1 MPSGTVLVTGASTG
15 IGHATVLHLRELG
28 FDPIA
33 AVRKDEDAE
42 RLGGQGVRT
51 ARIDVTDADQIAA
64 AREALGDEALAG
76 LVNNAGIAVAAPLE
90 FLPIDRLRQQLE
102 INLIGQVAVTQAFL
116 PALRRARGRV
126 VNVSSIGGLVGL
138 PLVGAYAASKFGLE
152 GVSDSLRRELRAQG
166 VDVVLIEP
174 GGVKTPIWKKGER
187 LADEMT
193 EGMPPEAERLY
204 GRMIEALRAETA
216 KIEQERGI
224 EPREVAEVIG
234 RALTAPRPRARY
246 LVGRDAKMR
255 ADGEDPAR
263 PRDGPADRPRAPRLV
278 QTLRQRLA
286 LALLDLLERQLAV
299 ALVREAHLG
308 RGRQGG
314 CVRPAL
320 RVPERRTHERL
331 RAVRVDLLCLHHD
344 RRLRRLADR
353 REALEQLRSRRHRGV
368 AVHAQRGVASGDHE
382 DQGHAAARY
391 HVLERVEAPIAGGVR
406 DRQMLVVE
414 HRHEARLAAA
424 RAHVAVPLRRKGG
437 HEQHRRGGDQ
447 PPTELVDVADV
458 LADGHLHRRVVQ
470 LAQLLRTLERAAER
484 IRGWHER
491 TIPGTASGQGART
504 CAGPRAAR
512 AGLRAPAAPPRPGRA

>member
-166 VDVVLIEP
+166 VDVILIEP

-204 GRMIEALRAETA
+204 GRMIEALRTETA

-255 ADGEDPAR
+255 APMAKIL
-263 PRDGPADRPRAPRLV
+263 PDRVMDRLI
-278 QTLRQRLA
+278 
-286 LALLDLLERQLAV
+286 
-299 ALVREAHLG
+299 G
-308 RGRQGG
+308 R
-314 CVRPAL
+314 AL
-320 RVPERRTHERL
+320 R
-331 RAVRVDLLCLHHD
+331 
-344 RRLRRLADR
+344 
-353 REALEQLRSRRHRGV
+353 G
-368 AVHAQRGVASGDHE
+368 
-382 DQGHAAARY
+382 
-391 HVLERVEAPIAGGVR
+391 
-406 DRQMLVVE
+406 
-414 HRHEARLAAA
+414 
-424 RAHVAVPLRRKGG
+424 
-437 HEQHRRGGDQ
+437 
-447 PPTELVDVADV
+447 
-458 LADGHLHRRVVQ
+458 
-470 LAQLLRTLERAAER
+470 
-484 IRGWHER
+484 
-491 TIPGTASGQGART
+491 
-504 CAGPRAAR
+504 
-512 AGLRAPAAPPRPGRA
+512 